1 MKKFYDMEQ
10 LSQHADG
17 RLSSA
22 ESARLTARITADPE
36 LEATFNDLRAARSI
50 LKKLPSRKAPRN
62 FTLTRQMV
70 GITPPL
76 PRSYAFF
83 RFATV
88 FSSLLLMFTFA
99 ANALAQIPLGGYAV
113 MGGMGGGGGGDTAEA
128 PAPEAA
134 LLEPLLNTDAAAVEA
149 PTAKESAP
157 AAALQDPPQAETKP
171 EAIIS
176 IVWQIGLLAL
186 ALIGG
191 ITMLAL
197 RMSAKRKWK

>member
-1 MKKFYDMEQ
+1 MIMKDFYDMEQ
-10 LSQHADG
+10 LSQYADG
-17 RLSSA
+17 RLSPL
-22 ESARLTARITADPE
+22 ESARLAARITADPE

-50 LKKLPSRKAPRN
+50 LKKLPSRKAPHN

-83 RFATV
+83 RFTTV
-88 FSSLLLMFTFA
+88 FSSLLLIFTLA
-99 ANALAQIPLGGYAV
+99 ANALAQIPLGGYTV
-113 MGGMGGGGGGDTAEA
+113 MGGMGGGGDTAEA

-134 LLEPLLNTDAAAVEA
+134 RELLLSADAAAVEA

-157 AAALQDPPQAETKP
+157 AAELQDPPQAETRP

-191 ITMLAL
+191 ITMLTL
-197 RMSAKRKWK
+197 RVSAKRKWK